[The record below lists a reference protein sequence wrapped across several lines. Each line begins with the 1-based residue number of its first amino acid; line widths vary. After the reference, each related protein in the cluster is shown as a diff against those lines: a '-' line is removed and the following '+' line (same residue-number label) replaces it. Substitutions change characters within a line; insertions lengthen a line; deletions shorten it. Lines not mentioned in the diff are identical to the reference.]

1 MTALDALSVY
11 EAGGSRAELWRM
23 PALRVFRY
31 GGKAGI
37 AEEMSFGSGNGAVT
51 GGGAAVFSGS
61 GRVAEAGDSFG
72 GFWGRN
78 SRERMRSIRATMG
91 STAQRLGEAVR
102 LMREQGSRSDVD
114 TGAIFE
120 ELERRLLAEIGA
132 G

>member
-51 GGGAAVFSGS
+51 GEGAAVFSGS

-78 SRERMRSIRATMG
+78 SRERMRSIRAAMG
-91 STAQRLGEAVR
+91 STEQRLGEA
-102 LMREQGSRSDVD
+102 
-114 TGAIFE
+114 GAIFE

>member
-51 GGGAAVFSGS
+51 GEGAAVFSGS

-78 SRERMRSIRATMG
+78 SRERMRSIR
-91 STAQRLGEAVR
+91 